1 MVNQHVNKVLKKSG
15 AAKALT
21 KQHKRLLKWVKEN
34 VSNVRSDLASEEKKT
49 DEKALRKEIGFKRT
63 LAIEKLLLSLLLVMC
78 LPMNDESS
86 TEDLEQMSAAAQE
99 IEELKEC
106 YENMNLDQSGK
117 SKKAKTQDVGNPE
130 AFRVLFDLL
139 LSLLT
144 KQQGFL
150 REMANY
156 VFKQFCAEMDQETL
170 GQMIKIVSTSNEK
183 AADIMQE
190 NESEDSGAEEGEE
203 EMSEDESMESDD
215 WSLYVTFN

>member
-1 MVNQHVNKVLKKSG
+1 VVNQHVNKVLKKSG

-49 DEKALRKEIGFKRT
+49 DEKSLRKEIGFKRT

-117 SKKAKTQDVGNPE
+117 SKKAKTQDADGPG

-156 VFKQFCAEMDQETL
+156 VFKQFCAEMDQDTL

-215 WSLYVTFN
+215 